1 MRADYSLGI
10 WTDVCPAKM
19 HSHVDRLAGRTH
31 SGMPAK
37 KQRYA
42 TAAMGYVRATY
53 LLLRAMCERQS
64 GC

>member
-1 MRADYSLGI
+1 
-10 WTDVCPAKM
+10 M
-19 HSHVDRLAGRTH
+19 HKHVNTLAGRTH

-42 TAAMGYVRATY
+42 ITAMGYVRATY
-53 LLLRAMCERQS
+53 LLLRGMCERQS